1 MYLGAFELCLGIFTL
16 CLGVL
21 CTLFA
26 KCICR
31 ILHRLGDRDGLR
43 ALFFTSLAANAVGTV
58 LYQPCAVFELS

>member
-1 MYLGAFELCLGIFTL
+1 MYLGAFELCLGFFTL

-43 ALFFTSLAANAVGTV
+43 ALFFTGFAADAVGC
-58 LYQPCAVFELS
+58 LAF